1 MIGYGLLNSGVHE
14 YCVRSI
20 IKNFFYRS
28 LFFLYPVY
36 LKGAVIPLGSITG
49 LIDSEKNK
57 LFEIFLKEE
66 QTIDKKNTSES
77 NVVKYI
83 LSANISINKDYEFAK
98 KDINLILEEGKQNLN
113 KIFLDELKKFTKT
126 IKESTNIESEFLK
139 SIASA
144 KKAYKIT
151 IPEDVSS
158 ADVSRPGYGTISKLT
173 TYLLDNQIY
182 LNKIDQIIA
191 FYSKEDL
198 LSDRVKII
206 NILDQQ
212 INSLNPE
219 AA

>member
-14 YCVRSI
+14 YCIRSI

-36 LKGAVIPLGSITG
+36 LKGTVVPLGTITE
-49 LIDSEKNK
+49 LTDSEKNK

-66 QTIDKKNTSES
+66 QAIDKKNNSDNNT
-77 NVVKYI
+77 VKYI
-83 LSANISINKDYEFAK
+83 LSANVSINKDYEFAK

-113 KIFLDELKKFTKT
+113 KIFLNELKKFTQT
-126 IKESTNIESEFLK
+126 IRNSTIESEFLK
-139 SIASA
+139 SIDLA
-144 KKAYKIT
+144 KKAYKTI

-158 ADVSRPGYGTISKLT
+158 TAVARPGYGTISKLT

-182 LNKIDQIIA
+182 LNKIDQIIS

>member
-36 LKGAVIPLGSITG
+36 LKGAVIPLGSIVG
-49 LIDSEKNK
+49 LTDSEKNK

-66 QTIDKKNTSES
+66 QAIDKKNISES
-77 NVVKYI
+77 NVIKYI

-98 KDINLILEEGKQNLN
+98 KDVNSILEEGKQNLN
-113 KIFLDELKKFTKT
+113 KIFLDELKKFTK
-126 IKESTNIESEFLK
+126 IIEESASIESEFLK
-139 SIASA
+139 SVDSA
-144 KKAYKIT
+144 KKAYKTI
-151 IPEDVSS
+151 IPEDISS
-158 ADVSRPGYGTISKLT
+158 AAVARPGYGTKSKLT
-173 TYLLDNQIY
+173 SYLLDNQIY